1 MTCIH
6 SNRGFPGAS
15 AVKNPLAKQETQV
28 QSLGQEDLWRGKWHP
43 TPVFLPGKSY
53 GQRIMTGY
61 SPWGSKESD
70 MTERLTHTNIS
81 IQF

>member
-15 AVKNPLAKQETQV
+15 AVKNPPAKQETQV

-43 TPVFLPGKSY
+43 TPVFLPGKPH
-53 GQRIMTGY
+53 GQRSLTGCSPCGCKELGMT
-61 SPWGSKESD
+61 
-70 MTERLTHTNIS
+70 
-81 IQF
+81 